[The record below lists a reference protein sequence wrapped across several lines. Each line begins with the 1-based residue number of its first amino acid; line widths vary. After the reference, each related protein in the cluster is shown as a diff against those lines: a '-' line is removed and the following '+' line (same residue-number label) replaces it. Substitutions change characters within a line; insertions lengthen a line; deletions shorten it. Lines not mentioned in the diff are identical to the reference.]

1 MGKRWN
7 PLGFLRRKQRFVVRE
22 GEREREDQIYYAMA
36 GTKRHAHRTWYRGEH
51 TNFHPVRDS
60 LSEPDAF
67 RTWVGKGWLP
77 DRPFIDRETY
87 ITAFGSCF
95 AAEVTK
101 FLHREGYKVFGRDLK
116 LNAHI
121 VRSGEG
127 IVNTAALR
135 QQFEW
140 AFGTANPTE
149 GTWHDRQGKLL
160 EARPDEQEATRSI
173 FLSSDVFILTLGL
186 SEVWYDRQT
195 GDAFWRGIPSTQF
208 DPDRHGFRVLGVEEN
223 RANLERVREI
233 IRHHRPDASIITT
246 LSPVPLAAT
255 FRPVSCIT
263 ANAVSKA
270 SLRVAIDEMMRAHPD
285 DRALFYFPSYEMV
298 TAVIPDAM
306 DDDLRHPRKEVIARI
321 MEEFRSAYL
330 I

>member
-1 MGKRWN
+1 MGTWWN
-7 PLGFLRRKQRFVVRE
+7 PAGLFRRKRDFTVGASE
-22 GEREREDQIYYAMA
+22 PERADQIYYEVG
-36 GTKRHAHRTWYRGEH
+36 GTRRRAHRTWYRGEH
-51 TNFHPVRDS
+51 TNFHPARAN
-60 LSEPDAF
+60 LAEPDAF
-67 RTWVGKGWLP
+67 RDYVGKGWLP
-77 DRPFIDRETY
+77 ERPFIDRETY
-87 ITAFGSCF
+87 IAAFGSCF

-101 FLHREGYKVFGRDLK
+101 YLHKEGYRVFGRDLK

-140 AFGTANPTE
+140 AFGYTEPTA
-149 GTWHDRQGKLL
+149 GTWHDKEGRLL
-160 EARPDEQEATRSI
+160 EARPEEQEATREI
-173 FLSSDVFILTLGL
+173 FRKTDVFILTLGL
-186 SEVWYDRQT
+186 SELWYDRKT
-195 GDAFWRGIPSTQF
+195 GDAFWRGIPAADF

-233 IRHHRPDASIITT
+233 IRQHRPDAAIVVT
-246 LSPVPLAAT
+246 LSPVPLVAT

-270 SLRVAIDEMMRAHPD
+270 SLRVAIDEVMRAHPD
-285 DRALFYFPSYEMV
+285 DRRLFYFPSYEMV
-298 TAVIPDAM
+298 TAVVPDPM
-306 DDDLRHPRKEVIARI
+306 EDDLRHPRREVVARI
-321 MEEFRSAYL
+321 MAEFKAAYL